1 MKTKILIALSFIV
14 AFLVTAYAAKNVFL
28 AGTPKVNPFY
38 LSNLKDNMVITRDR
52 IALALTN
59 PFKRSSSS
67 NTASIPDEFFKSVSK
82 GVSAYEKSQDEIYLK
97 IDKGTNYKIKQ
108 IKLKNG
114 TVLNAIDLTQ

>member
-1 MKTKILIALSFIV
+1 MKTRILIALSFLT
-14 AFLVTAYAAKNVFL
+14 AFFVTGYAAKNIFL

-52 IALALTN
+52 IALALAN
-59 PFKRSSSS
+59 PFKRSSS
-67 NTASIPDEFFKSVSK
+67 NTASIPEEFFKSVST
-82 GVSAYEKSQDEIYLK
+82 GVSAYEKSKDEVYLK

>member
-1 MKTKILIALSFIV
+1 MKTRILIALSFLT
-14 AFLVTAYAAKNVFL
+14 AFLVTGYAAKNIFL

-52 IALALTN
+52 IALALAN
-59 PFKRSSSS
+59 PFKRSSS
-67 NTASIPDEFFKSVSK
+67 NTASIPEEFFKSVST
-82 GVSAYEKSQDEIYLK
+82 GVSAYEKSKDEVYLK